1 MTPEQ
6 KLHALLAE
14 PAPPARDPAFEAA
27 VAERIARRR
36 AFASVAAAA
45 PWAVVGA
52 SLLWGLQPVLA
63 ALQAGAEAL
72 NPAAILVAASAV
84 AAGTAMAVVRRL
96 TPPA

>member
-14 PAPPARDPAFEAA
+14 AAPPARDPAFEAA

-63 ALQAGAEAL
+63 ALQAGAEA
-72 NPAAILVAASAV
+72 
-84 AAGTAMAVVRRL
+84 AGTAMAVVRRL

>member
-6 KLHALLAE
+6 KLHALFGEA
-14 PAPPARDPAFEAA
+14 APPARDPVFEAA
-27 VAERIARRR
+27 VAQRIARRR
-36 AFASVAAAA
+36 AFLSVAAAA

-52 SLLWGLQPVLA
+52 SVLWGLQPVLS
-63 ALQAGAEAL
+63 ALQTGAEAL
-72 NPAAILVAASAV
+72 NPAAMLVAASAV